1 MNKRHGIILFF
12 IALFAVYA
20 LMEFSA
26 SLNPYVSFAEAKAS
40 KSTVQVKGTL
50 VKATETITYEAQQ
63 LHFFLLDE
71 SGDKVPVAYHG
82 PKPDNFEHA
91 DSIVAIGKYKD
102 GQFQA
107 DKLLVKCPSKYERK
121 GETQQ

>member
-12 IALFAVYA
+12 IALFSVYA
-20 LMEFSA
+20 LTEFKS

-50 VKATETITYEAQQ
+50 VKDTETITYEAQQ

-71 SGDKVPVAYHG
+71 NGDKVPVAYHG

-91 DSIVAIGKYKD
+91 DNIVAIGKYKD
-102 GQFQA
+102 DQFQA

-121 GETQQ
+121 GEPQQ